1 MQMWFFM
8 LFIAIVLP
16 FIMFM
21 SSFYFIAGG
30 PKNINNIFGYRTDWS
45 MINKDTWTFAHE
57 YCGKLWLKVSII
69 FILASIVIML
79 CLIKTDQR
87 VFVAVGFVIFIAEFV
102 TLFFTIN
109 KTEKALADNFDIK
122 GNRKN
127 NIHFTFDV

>member
-1 MQMWFFM
+1 MWFFM

-16 FIMFM
+16 LIMFM

-30 PKNINNIFGYRTDWS
+30 PKNINNIFGYRTGRS
-45 MINKDTWTFAHE
+45 MINKDTWIFAHE
-57 YCGKLWLKVSII
+57 YCGKLWLKVSIA

-122 GNRKN
+122 GNRKK
-127 NIHFTFDV
+127 

>member
-8 LFIAIVLP
+8 LFIAIILP

-30 PKNINNIFGYRTDWS
+30 PKNINNIFGYRTGRS
-45 MINKDTWTFAHE
+45 MINKDTWIFAHE
-57 YCGKLWLKVSII
+57 YCGKLWLKVSIA
-69 FILASIVIML
+69 FIVASIIIML

-109 KTEKALADNFDIK
+109 KTEKALADSFDIQ
-122 GNRKN
+122 GNRKK
-127 NIHFTFDV
+127 

>member
-16 FIMFM
+16 LIMFM

-30 PKNINNIFGYRTDWS
+30 PKNINNIFGYRTGRS
-45 MINKDTWTFAHE
+45 MINKDTWIFAHE
-57 YCGKLWLKVSII
+57 YCGKLWLKVSIV

-109 KTEKALADNFDIK
+109 KTEKALVDNFDIK
-122 GNRKN
+122 GNRKK
-127 NIHFTFDV
+127 

>member
-1 MQMWFFM
+1 
-8 LFIAIVLP
+8 
-16 FIMFM
+16 MFM

-30 PKNINNIFGYRTDWS
+30 PKNINNIFGYRTGLS
-45 MINKDTWTFAHE
+45 MINKDTWIFAHE
-57 YCGKLWLKVSII
+57 YCGKLWLKVSIA

-122 GNRKN
+122 GNRKK
-127 NIHFTFDV
+127 

>member
-16 FIMFM
+16 LIMFM

-30 PKNINNIFGYRTDWS
+30 PKNINNIFGYRTGRS
-45 MINKDTWTFAHE
+45 MINKDTWIFAHE
-57 YCGKLWLKVSII
+57 YCGKLWLKVSIA

-122 GNRKN
+122 GNREK
-127 NIHFTFDV
+127 

>member
-1 MQMWFFM
+1 MIIYANVVFYAVYSNSFTVYYVYVQLLFF
-8 LFIAIVLP
+8 
-16 FIMFM
+16 
-21 SSFYFIAGG
+21 AGG
-30 PKNINNIFGYRTDWS
+30 PKNINNIFGYRTGWS
-45 MINKDTWTFAHE
+45 MINKDTWIFAHE

-109 KTEKALADNFDIK
+109 KTEKALADNFDVK
-122 GNRKN
+122 GNRKK
-127 NIHFTFDV
+127 

>member
-1 MQMWFFM
+1 M

-16 FIMFM
+16 LIMFM

-30 PKNINNIFGYRTDWS
+30 PKNINNIFGYRTGRS
-45 MINKDTWTFAHE
+45 MINKDTWIFAHE
-57 YCGKLWLKVSII
+57 YCGKLWLKVSIA
-69 FILASIVIML
+69 FILTSIVIML

-109 KTEKALADNFDIK
+109 KTEKALADSFDIK
-122 GNRKN
+122 GNRKK
-127 NIHFTFDV
+127 

>member
-30 PKNINNIFGYRTDWS
+30 PKNINNIFGYRTGLS
-45 MINKDTWTFAHE
+45 MINKDTWIFAHE
-57 YCGKLWLKVSII
+57 YCGTLWLKVSIA

-122 GNRKN
+122 GNRKK
-127 NIHFTFDV
+127 

>member
-30 PKNINNIFGYRTDWS
+30 HKNINNIFGYRTGLS
-45 MINKDTWTFAHE
+45 MINKDTWIFAHE
-57 YCGKLWLKVSII
+57 YCGKLWLKVSIA

-122 GNRKN
+122 GNRKK
-127 NIHFTFDV
+127 

>member
-30 PKNINNIFGYRTDWS
+30 PKNINNIFGYRTGRS
-45 MINKDTWTFAHE
+45 MINKDTWIFAHE

-69 FILASIVIML
+69 FVLASIVIML

-87 VFVAVGFVIFIAEFV
+87 VVVAVGFVIFIAEFV
-102 TLFFTIN
+102 TLFFTIS

-122 GNRKN
+122 GNRKK
-127 NIHFTFDV
+127 

>member
-30 PKNINNIFGYRTDWS
+30 PKNINNIFGYSTGLS
-45 MINKDTWTFAHE
+45 MINKDTWIFAHE
-57 YCGKLWLKVSII
+57 YCGKLWLKVSIA

-122 GNRKN
+122 GNRKK
-127 NIHFTFDV
+127 

>member
-16 FIMFM
+16 LIMFM

-30 PKNINNIFGYRTDWS
+30 PKNINNIFGYRTGRS
-45 MINKDTWTFAHE
+45 MINKDTWIFAHE
-57 YCGKLWLKVSII
+57 YCGKLWLKVSVV

-102 TLFFTIN
+102 TLFFTIS
-109 KTEKALADNFDIK
+109 KTEKAMADNFDIK
-122 GNRKN
+122 GNRKK
-127 NIHFTFDV
+127 

>member
-30 PKNINNIFGYRTDWS
+30 PKNINNIFGYRTGLS
-45 MINKDTWTFAHE
+45 MINKDTWIFAHE
-57 YCGKLWLKVSII
+57 YCGKLWLKVGIA

-122 GNRKN
+122 GNRKK
-127 NIHFTFDV
+127 

>member
-30 PKNINNIFGYRTDWS
+30 PKNINNIFGYRTGWS
-45 MINKDTWTFAHE
+45 MINKDTWIFDHE
-57 YCGKLWLKVSII
+57 YCGKMWLKVGII

-102 TLFFTIN
+102 TLFFTIS

-122 GNRKN
+122 GNRKK
-127 NIHFTFDV
+127 

>member
-8 LFIAIVLP
+8 LFIVIVLP

-21 SSFYFIAGG
+21 CSFYFIAGG
-30 PKNINNIFGYRTDWS
+30 PKNINNIFCDRTGWS

-122 GNRKN
+122 GNRKK
-127 NIHFTFDV
+127 

>member
-16 FIMFM
+16 LIMFM

-30 PKNINNIFGYRTDWS
+30 PKNINNIFGYRTGRS
-45 MINKDTWTFAHE
+45 MINKDTWIFAHE
-57 YCGKLWLKVSII
+57 YCGKLWLKVSIV

-102 TLFFTIN
+102 TLFFTIS

-122 GNRKN
+122 GNRKK
-127 NIHFTFDV
+127 

>member
-8 LFIAIVLP
+8 LFIAMVLP

-30 PKNINNIFGYRTDWS
+30 PKNINNIFGYRTGRS
-45 MINKDTWTFAHE
+45 MINKDTWIFAHE
-57 YCGKLWLKVSII
+57 YCGKLWLKVSIV

-102 TLFFTIN
+102 TLFFTIS

-122 GNRKN
+122 GNRKK
-127 NIHFTFDV
+127 

>member
-122 GNRKN
+122 GNRKKQYS
-127 NIHFTFDV
+127 FYV

>member
-16 FIMFM
+16 LIMFM

-30 PKNINNIFGYRTDWS
+30 PKNINNIFGYRTGRS
-45 MINKDTWTFAHE
+45 MINKDTWVFAHE
-57 YCGKLWLKVSII
+57 YCGKLWLKVSIV

-122 GNRKN
+122 GNRKK
-127 NIHFTFDV
+127 

>member
-30 PKNINNIFGYRTDWS
+30 PKNINNVFGYRTGRS
-45 MINKDTWTFAHE
+45 MINKDTWIFAHE

-87 VFVAVGFVIFIAEFV
+87 VFVAVGFVIFIVEFV

-122 GNRKN
+122 GNRKK
-127 NIHFTFDV
+127 

>member
-16 FIMFM
+16 LIMFM

-30 PKNINNIFGYRTDWS
+30 PKNINNIFGYRTGWS

-122 GNRKN
+122 GNRKK
-127 NIHFTFDV
+127 

>member
-1 MQMWFFM
+1 MWFFM

-16 FIMFM
+16 LIMFM

-30 PKNINNIFGYRTDWS
+30 PKNINNIFGYRTGRS
-45 MINKDTWTFAHE
+45 MINKDTWIFAHE
-57 YCGKLWLKVSII
+57 YCGKLWLKVSIA
-69 FILASIVIML
+69 FILTSIVIML

-122 GNRKN
+122 GNRKK
-127 NIHFTFDV
+127 

>member
-8 LFIAIVLP
+8 LFIVIVLP

-30 PKNINNIFGYRTDWS
+30 PKNINNVFGYRTGRS
-45 MINKDTWTFAHE
+45 MINKDTWIFAHE

-69 FILASIVIML
+69 FILVSIVIML

-122 GNRKN
+122 GNRKK
-127 NIHFTFDV
+127 

>member
-16 FIMFM
+16 LIMFM

-30 PKNINNIFGYRTDWS
+30 PKNINNIFGYRTGRS
-45 MINKDTWTFAHE
+45 MINKDTWIFAHE
-57 YCGKLWLKVSII
+57 YCGKLWLKVSIA

-109 KTEKALADNFDIK
+109 KTEKALADSFDIK
-122 GNRKN
+122 GNRKK
-127 NIHFTFDV
+127 

>member
-16 FIMFM
+16 LIMFM

-30 PKNINNIFGYRTDWS
+30 PKNINNIFGYRTGRS
-45 MINKDTWTFAHE
+45 MINKDTWIFAHE
-57 YCGKLWLKVSII
+57 YCGKLWLKVSVV

-102 TLFFTIN
+102 TLFFTIS

-122 GNRKN
+122 GNRKK
-127 NIHFTFDV
+127 

>member
-8 LFIAIVLP
+8 LFIVIVLP

-21 SSFYFIAGG
+21 CSIYFIAGG
-30 PKNINNIFGYRTDWS
+30 PKNINNIFGYRTGWT
-45 MINKDTWTFAHE
+45 MIYKDTWTFAHE

-122 GNRKN
+122 GNRKK
-127 NIHFTFDV
+127 

>member
-16 FIMFM
+16 LIMFM

-30 PKNINNIFGYRTDWS
+30 PKNINNIFGYRTGRS
-45 MINKDTWTFAHE
+45 MINKDTWIFAHE
-57 YCGKLWLKVSII
+57 YCGKLWLKVSIA
-69 FILASIVIML
+69 FILTSIVIML

-122 GNRKN
+122 GNRKK
-127 NIHFTFDV
+127 

>member
-8 LFIAIVLP
+8 LFIVIVLP

-21 SSFYFIAGG
+21 CSFYFIAGG
-30 PKNINNIFGYRTDWS
+30 PKNINNIFGYRTGRS
-45 MINKDTWTFAHE
+45 MINKDTWIFAHE
-57 YCGKLWLKVSII
+57 YCGKLWFKVSII

-102 TLFFTIN
+102 TLFFTIS

-122 GNRKN
+122 GNRKK
-127 NIHFTFDV
+127 

>member
-30 PKNINNIFGYRTDWS
+30 PKNINNIFGYRTGWS

-87 VFVAVGFVIFIAEFV
+87 VFVAVGFVY
-102 TLFFTIN
+102 LY
-109 KTEKALADNFDIK
+109 
-122 GNRKN
+122 R
-127 NIHFTFDV
+127 

>member
-8 LFIAIVLP
+8 LLIAIVLP

-30 PKNINNIFGYRTDWS
+30 PKNINNIFGYRTGRS
-45 MINKDTWTFAHE
+45 MINKDTWIFAHE
-57 YCGKLWLKVSII
+57 YCGKLWLKVSIV

-79 CLIKTDQR
+79 CLIITDQR

-122 GNRKN
+122 GNRKK
-127 NIHFTFDV
+127 

>member
-30 PKNINNIFGYRTDWS
+30 PKNINNIFGYRTGRS
-45 MINKDTWTFAHE
+45 MINKDTWIFAHE
-57 YCGKLWLKVSII
+57 YCGKLWLKVSIV

-87 VFVAVGFVIFIAEFV
+87 VFVAVGFVIFIAEFI

-122 GNRKN
+122 GNRKK
-127 NIHFTFDV
+127 

>member
-16 FIMFM
+16 LIMFM

-30 PKNINNIFGYRTDWS
+30 PKNINNIFGYRTGRS
-45 MINKDTWTFAHE
+45 MINKDTWIFAHE
-57 YCGKLWLKVSII
+57 YCGKLWLKVSVI

-87 VFVAVGFVIFIAEFV
+87 VFVAVGFVIFIAEFI
-102 TLFFTIN
+102 TLFFTIS

-122 GNRKN
+122 GNRKK
-127 NIHFTFDV
+127 

>member
-16 FIMFM
+16 LIMFM

-30 PKNINNIFGYRTDWS
+30 PKNINNIFGYRTGRS
-45 MINKDTWTFAHE
+45 MINKDTWIFAHE
-57 YCGKLWLKVSII
+57 YCGKLWLKVSIA

-122 GNRKN
+122 GNRKK
-127 NIHFTFDV
+127 